1 MSEFPF
7 ALPMAS
13 GLFFDAVPHRESLRR
28 EVLNLFAHWHP
39 MMDFSPTRRPAYR
52 GTNIVT
58 LPLSHRGDRDDL
70 SNVTLSML
78 FKESYEIAGFERRY
92 IQ

>member
-7 ALPMAS
+7 VLPMAS

-39 MMDFSPTRRPAYR
+39 MDRRTG

-58 LPLSHRGDRDDL
+58 LPLSHRRDRDDL